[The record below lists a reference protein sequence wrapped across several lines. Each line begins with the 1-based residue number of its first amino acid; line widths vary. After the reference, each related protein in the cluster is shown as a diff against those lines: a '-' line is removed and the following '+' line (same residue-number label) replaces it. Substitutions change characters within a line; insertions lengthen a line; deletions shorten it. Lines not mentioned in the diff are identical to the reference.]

1 MTILAAMMGC
11 AFLIVLASVGFGIQE
26 TVKGEILN
34 QESITEISLWGEEP
48 LTSEDEE
55 FIQNIDHV
63 NVVLNRQEI
72 SGSIR
77 TTFEDREAES
87 IGTIVNMEA
96 QSKLPTNLIEGRL
109 PENANEIVVGYHY
122 AQKLLNESDKK
133 IIEQKSKEATEEG
146 S

>member
-1 MTILAAMMGC
+1 
-11 AFLIVLASVGFGIQE
+11 
-26 TVKGEILN
+26 
-34 QESITEISLWGEEP
+34 
-48 LTSEDEE
+48 E

-96 QSKLPTNLIEGRL
+96 QSKLPTNLSEGRL

-122 AQKLLNESDKK
+122 AQKLLNESDRK

-146 S
+146 SWYDGSEEGYKGEILNKTVQLQFFDEETFEYLEPNSYTIVGILKTP